1 MDRSNTPPRHTPQL
15 PRGHHGHL
23 VADGVQQRRWLVLL
37 AMTGSLAMIFVDMT
51 VVGVALPR
59 MGSALSMSDVDQ
71 AWIITSYLITLASLM
86 ALGGRIGDLVGKV
99 PAFIAGVIG
108 FALASI
114 VCASA
119 HDGTQLIVGR
129 ILQGVA
135 ACLMQPASGALVIGA
150 FAPGE
155 RGKAMAV
162 YVGIPLV
169 FMAIGPALG
178 GFIVENM
185 GWPWVFWLNVPVAV
199 GAVALTAIA
208 RPRDARS
215 VDRTIDWI
223 GGALLLIGLPSF
235 VYGLQQI
242 GTVGANGMMA
252 WSDPLTLSLLG
263 GGAVVLVVFVWRQLR
278 HPHPLLRLRLF
289 TDRALLAD
297 ALVIASMQFAMTGLV
312 IAGSVYAQE
321 VLGFTPFQAGLS
333 LLPLLAPVILIVH
346 VAGRWYDRS
355 GVRAPASWGTAA
367 ATVGMVI
374 QAVGAWTQSYPVM
387 AVGMFVLGIGI
398 AFTMSPTNT
407 DALGRVPHSERGQV
421 SGLVQTFRQIGG
433 SVGVAVVAATVSLA
447 IGWFGAAEGA
457 APREQVA
464 ELRMMMRSGD
474 ANAQIDAAAS
484 PHLESMRNTV
494 AHSYAVGYAVAS
506 LGTLAAFIAA
516 RGWMK
521 PGKWTGVLQ
530 VRPTNT

>member
-1 MDRSNTPPRHTPQL
+1 MDRSNTPPRHTPQV
-15 PRGHHGHL
+15 PHGHHGHL

-99 PAFIAGVIG
+99 PAFITGVIG

-199 GAVALTAIA
+199 TAVALTAIA

-223 GGALLLIGLPSF
+223 GGGLLLIGLPSF
-235 VYGLQQI
+235 VYGLQQL
-242 GTVGANGMMA
+242 GTVGASGTMA
-252 WSDPLTLSLLG
+252 WTDPLTLSLLS
-263 GGAVVLVVFVWRQLR
+263 GGAVVLVVFVRRQLR

-355 GVRAPASWGTAA
+355 GVRSPASWGTAA

-374 QAVGAWTQSYPVM
+374 QAVGAWSQSYPVM

-433 SVGVAVVAATVSLA
+433 SVGVAVVAATVSIA
-447 IGWFGAAEGA
+447 IGWFGAADGA
-457 APREQVA
+457 APRDQVA
-464 ELRMMMRSGD
+464 ELRMKMRSGD
-474 ANAQIDAAAS
+474 ASAHTEAAAS
-484 PHLESMRNTV
+484 PHLESMHNTV

-521 PGKWTGVLQ
+521 PGKWTAVML

>member
-1 MDRSNTPPRHTPQL
+1 MA
-15 PRGHHGHL
+15 
-23 VADGVQQRRWLVLL
+23 ADGIQSRRWLVLF

-59 MGSALSMSDVDQ
+59 IGSALSMSAVDQ
-71 AWIITSYLITLASLM
+71 TWIITSYLITLASLM

-99 PAFIAGVIG
+99 PAFVTGVIC

-119 HDGTQLIVGR
+119 HDGTQLIIGR
-129 ILQGVA
+129 VLQGVA

-162 YVGIPLV
+162 YVGIPLA

-185 GWPWVFWLNVPVAV
+185 GWPWVFWLNVPVA
-199 GAVALTAIA
+199 AAAILLTLVA

-215 VDRTIDWI
+215 ADRSIDWI
-223 GGALLLIGLPSF
+223 GGVLLILGLPSF

-242 GTVGANGMMA
+242 GAIQPDGSMA
-252 WSDPLTLSLLG
+252 WTDPTTLGLLG
-263 GGAVVLVVFVWRQLR
+263 GGVVVLVGFVLRQLR
-278 HPHPLLRLRLF
+278 HPRPLLRLRLF
-289 TDRALLAD
+289 SDRALLAD

-333 LLPLLAPVILIVH
+333 LLPMLAPVILVVH
-346 VAGRWYDRS
+346 VAGRWYDRA

-367 ATVGMVI
+367 ATVGMLI
-374 QAVGAWTQSYPVM
+374 QATGAWTQSYPVM
-387 AVGMFVLGIGI
+387 AAGMFVLGIGI

-407 DALGRVPHSERGQV
+407 DALGRVPHSDRGQV

-433 SVGVAVVAATVSLA
+433 SVGVAVVAATVTL
-447 IGWFGAAEGA
+447 
-457 APREQVA
+457 
-464 ELRMMMRSGD
+464 MMQLGETP
-474 ANAQIDAAAS
+474 AQTEVTDGVSI
-484 PHLESMRNTV
+484 ESMRQNM

-516 RGWMK
+516 RSWMK
-521 PGKWTGVLQ
+521 PNK
-530 VRPTNT
+530 

>member
-1 MDRSNTPPRHTPQL
+1 MDRSNTPPRHTPQT
-15 PRGHHGHL
+15 PHGHHGHL
-23 VADGVQQRRWLVLL
+23 VADGAQQRRWLVLL

-59 MGSALSMSDVDQ
+59 IGSSLSMSDVDQ
-71 AWIITSYLITLASLM
+71 AWIVTSYLITLASLM
-86 ALGGRIGDLVGKV
+86 ALGGRIGDLIGKV
-99 PAFIAGVIG
+99 PAFVAGVVG

-119 HDGTQLIVGR
+119 HDGTQLIIGR
-129 ILQGVA
+129 VLQGLA
-135 ACLMQPASGALVIGA
+135 ACFMQPASGALVIGA

-162 YVGIPLV
+162 YVGIPLI

-185 GWPWVFWLNVPVAV
+185 GWPWVFWLNVPVAAA
-199 GAVALTAIA
+199 AVLLTVLA

-215 VDRTIDWI
+215 TDRSIDWI
-223 GGALLLIGLPSF
+223 GGVLLILGLPSF
-235 VYGLQQI
+235 VYGLQQLGAVRPD
-242 GTVGANGMMA
+242 GTIA
-252 WSDPLTLSLLG
+252 WTDRLTLSLLG
-263 GGAVVLVVFVWRQLR
+263 GGAAVLVMFVLRQLR

-289 TDRALLAD
+289 ADRALLAD
-297 ALVIASMQFAMTGLV
+297 ALVVASMQFAMTGLV

-346 VAGRWYDRS
+346 VAGRWYDRA
-355 GVRAPASWGTAA
+355 GVQAPASWGTAA

-374 QAVGAWTQSYPVM
+374 QATGAWMQSYPVM
-387 AVGMFVLGIGI
+387 AVGMFILGIGI

-407 DALGRVPHSERGQV
+407 DALGRVSHSERGQV
-421 SGLVQTFRQIGG
+421 SGLVQTFRQVGG

-447 IGWFGAAEGA
+447 IGWFSAMSGA
-457 APREQVA
+457 APRERVA

-474 ANAQIDAAAS
+474 ADAHSQAAAS
-484 PHLESMRNTV
+484 PDLQSMHETV

-506 LGTLAAFIAA
+506 LGTLAAFVAA

-521 PGKWTGVLQ
+521 PGKWPMVIRTG
-530 VRPTNT
+530 NA